1 MSFIRCFCGNTNAHA
16 TVVHVN
22 FKGPILCPIF
32 SFQTPVMD
40 EWTNHFSD
48 LQPKCKSARLQLPVQ
63 NEGWAWKRGHTQSS
77 RVAAPEGTV
86 DTWLP
91 ANHHA
96 VSETQVLPPVSL
108 SEQLAVWQTAA
119 VKGSQGVCAG
129 ARSLPT
135 KSTSPNQ
142 KTTCRHGGC
151 TAHTLLRW
159 RPIGLLTSVIP
170 HLWEEEGALNSETQ
184 MLLCG

>member
-48 LQPKCKSARLQLPVQ
+48 LQPKCKRARLQLPVQ

-135 KSTSPNQ
+135 KSTSPSQ
-142 KTTCRHGGC
+142 KTTCRHGDAQLTPCCAVAATLCQAGDARLGC
-151 TAHTLLRW
+151 W
-159 RPIGLLTSVIP
+159 RVWFPTS
-170 HLWEEEGALNSETQ
+170 GMRRAR
-184 MLLCG
+184 